1 MTLNEVFQ
9 FELFLLVSGLIW
21 KMNTNM
27 LGLLLLI
34 RHNKAGD
41 NDSETQSSAYAFWNA
56 RDKNLIFLN
65 ILV

>member
-21 KMNTNM
+21 KVNTNM

-34 RHNKAGD
+34 RHHKAG
-41 NDSETQSSAYAFWNA
+41 NNESETQVMHTLSGMPAMHN
-56 RDKNLIFLN
+56 
-65 ILV
+65 